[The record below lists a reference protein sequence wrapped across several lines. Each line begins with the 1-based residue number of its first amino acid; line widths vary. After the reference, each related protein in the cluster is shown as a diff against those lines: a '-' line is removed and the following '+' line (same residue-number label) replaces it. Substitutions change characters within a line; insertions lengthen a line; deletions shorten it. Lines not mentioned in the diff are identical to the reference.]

1 MRAHEYCVRPYIQ
14 HHISLCTITTI
25 IPQNTQHILV
35 SYRTS
40 THSTKPERA
49 RSCPF
54 CRSPYKLLGG
64 GDTAGAAESDAGV
77 GCLPYEYSVKLINK
91 VGAEMSL
98 SPRASRWNGARYTSC
113 WVTHVIF
120 ALWFVSQDALK
131 LNCTVYELNANN
143 IQKKIQHISYWI
155 HNILY

>member
-1 MRAHEYCVRPYIQ
+1 MRPYIQ

-98 SPRASRWNGARYTSC
+98 SPRRAGEMGHGIHVGSPMLYLLCGSFRK
-113 WVTHVIF
+113 TH
-120 ALWFVSQDALK
+120 
-131 LNCTVYELNANN
+131 LN
-143 IQKKIQHISYWI
+143 
-155 HNILY
+155 